1 MNEALALIAAYLL
14 GSIPTA
20 YLTAKIAI
28 GKDIRKLGGGNIG
41 GLNTYREVG
50 LKPALIVGF
59 IDVSKGIAA
68 VATAHY
74 LFDLEPLW
82 VMLAGLAAVVGH
94 NWMVWLKFNGGKG
107 MGAALGALAILF
119 PLYGYGEAFWILL
132 IIIIV
137 PLFITRNVALSM
149 GIGLLVLPS
158 ITWFITDSGQAV
170 WLAVVLL
177 LIIGGRF
184 APTAIKAMRGKG
196 KGALGKDR
204 LGRE

>member
-1 MNEALALIAAYLL
+1 MNEALALFAAYLL

-68 VATAHY
+68 VATANY

-82 VMLAGLAAVVGH
+82 VMLAGLATVVGH
-94 NWMVWLKFNGGKG
+94 NWMVWLKFSGGKG

-149 GIGLLVLPS
+149 GIGLLVLPF
-158 ITWFITDSGQAV
+158 ITWFITDSRQAG